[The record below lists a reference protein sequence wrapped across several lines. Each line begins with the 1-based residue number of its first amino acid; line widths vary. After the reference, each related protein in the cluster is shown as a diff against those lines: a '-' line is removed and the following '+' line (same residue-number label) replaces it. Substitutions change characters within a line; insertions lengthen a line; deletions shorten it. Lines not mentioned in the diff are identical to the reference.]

1 MVTGFLAGV
10 KRMIQER
17 GFRVAVGVDE
27 DIEVVLHE
35 NIQIPIN
42 GKVTIDLD
50 DYAMVE
56 AEIPVQTE
64 LFISTVVE
72 TEILKYGRV
81 KIPIKTRVPLSF
93 TLPIAARVKVRLVGA
108 SASIRESVSVNVPS
122 LTIPVRTSLKTKI
135 PFWPFS

>member
-1 MVTGFLAGV
+1 MVTGLLTGLKKMF
-10 KRMIQER
+10 RER
-17 GFRVAVGVDE
+17 AFQLSVGVDE

-93 TLPIAARVKVRLVGA
+93 TLPIAARVKVRLDGA

-122 LTIPVRTSLKTKI
+122 LTIPVKTRLKTKI
-135 PFWPFS
+135 PFWPFG